1 MIYKV
6 TAKTSKGNL
15 TVEVESDSKF
25 KALDLAQ
32 HYFRAVFGDNF
43 EMTWEENSDMY
54 TIAHKVELENFV
66 NALDTFD
73 VDSQNISNEELEEM
87 FNEFEDSLANDDTYS
102 TIYNDTLCEILQK
115 HGYRT
120 KTLRN

>member
-25 KALDLAQ
+25 KALDLVQ
-32 HYFRAVFGDNF
+32 HYFRAAFGDNF

-115 HGYRT
+115 HGYIEED
-120 KTLRN
+120 